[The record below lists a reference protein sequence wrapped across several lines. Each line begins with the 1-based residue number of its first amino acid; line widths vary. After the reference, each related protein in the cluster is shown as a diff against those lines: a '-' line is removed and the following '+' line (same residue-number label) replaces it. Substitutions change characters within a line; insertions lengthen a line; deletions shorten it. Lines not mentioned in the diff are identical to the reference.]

1 MKKQIFKQNV
11 GIDISKEDM
20 KVNFQQLLSTQ
31 NVRIKGSKTVKN
43 LLSGF
48 KMLVNWIEKKRDKE
62 VEVRITMEAT
72 GVYYE
77 ELANYLHEQTDYHL
91 CVLLPNKSSAFANS
105 LNIKTKT
112 DKVDAKMLAQMG
124 LERNLEKWQPISDQL
139 RPLKQLTR
147 NRVSLIEMKTQ
158 VSNKIHAHN
167 HSYKAHKDVVRQ
179 LKVQFNLLERQIKKM
194 DLEIEKLV
202 RKDKE
207 LEEKVENICKIKG
220 LGLNTVATI
229 IAETNGFLLFT
240 SRSQLISYAG
250 YDVIKRESG
259 SSLSGRSRISKKGNR
274 FIRRALFFPAITM
287 AKKEPDFIKLNAR
300 IFERTK
306 LKMKGNVAVQR
317 KALVLIYTLFKKNEA
332 YDPNYKQNQE
342 KKSLLEKEKKNC
354 RQETSPA
361 YAG

>member
-1 MKKQIFKQNV
+1 MKQQIFKQNL
-11 GIDISKEDM
+11 GIDISKDDM

-31 NVRIKGSKTVKN
+31 KVKVKGSKTVKN
-43 LLSGF
+43 ILSGF
-48 KMLVNWIEKKRDKE
+48 KFLVQWIEGKRDKN

-77 ELANYLHEQTDYHL
+77 ELANYLFEQTDYHIT
-91 CVLLPNKSSAFANS
+91 VLLPTKSKAFANS

-112 DKVDAKMLAQMG
+112 DKVDAKMLGQMG
-124 LERNLEKWQPISDQL
+124 LERDLEKWQPISDQL

-147 NRVSLIEMKTQ
+147 NRVNLIEMKTQ
-158 VSNKIHAHN
+158 ISNKIHAHD
-167 HSYKAHKDVVRQ
+167 HSYKPHKDVVGQ
-179 LKVQFNLLERQIKKM
+179 LKVQLNLLERQIKKM

-202 RKDKE
+202 RKDKV

-220 LGLNTVATI
+220 LGINTVATI

-240 SRSQLISYAG
+240 SRSQLVSYAG
-250 YDVIKRESG
+250 YDVVKNESG
-259 SSLSGRSRISKKGNR
+259 SSISGKSRISKKGNR

-287 AKKEPDFIKLNAR
+287 SKREPDFIRLNAR

-332 YDPNYKQNQE
+332 YDPNYQQNRNLTKEE
-342 KKSLLEKEKKNC
+342 KKSC
-354 RQETSPA
+354 RQETNPA

>member
-1 MKKQIFKQNV
+1 MKHQIFKQNV
-11 GIDISKEDM
+11 GIDISKDDM

-43 LLSGF
+43 ILSGF
-48 KMLVNWIEKKRDKE
+48 KTLVKWIEGKRDKQI
-62 VEVRITMEAT
+62 EVRVTMEAT

-77 ELANYLHEQTDYHL
+77 ELANYLFEQTDYHIT
-91 CVLLPNKSSAFANS
+91 VLLPNKSSAFANS

-147 NRVSLIEMKTQ
+147 NRVSLVEMKTQ
-158 VSNKIHAHN
+158 VSNKIHALN
-167 HSYKAHKDVVRQ
+167 HSFKPHKDVLRQ
-179 LKVQFNLLERQIKKM
+179 LNVQLNLLKRQIKKM
-194 DLEIEKLV
+194 DVEIENLV
-202 RKDKE
+202 RADE
-207 LEEKVENICKIKG
+207 VLEEKIEKICKIKG
-220 LGLNTVATI
+220 LGINTVATI

-250 YDVIKRESG
+250 YDVVKKESG
-259 SSLSGRSRISKKGNR
+259 SSVNGKSRISKKGNR
-274 FIRRALFFPAITM
+274 YIRRALFFPAVTIS
-287 AKKEPDFIKLNAR
+287 KKEPDFIRLYTR
-300 IFERTK
+300 VHERTK

-317 KALVLIYTLFKKNEA
+317 KVLVLIYTLFKKNEA
-332 YDPNYKQNQE
+332 YDPDYKKNQE
-342 KKSLLEKEKKNC
+342 KRALIEKKEKSC

-361 YAG
+361 YSG